1 MALINGTS
9 GNDPNLKGG
18 AENDTIYGFAGN
30 DNLYGGNG
38 MDTLIGGEGN
48 DTLVGGAGF
57 DTLTGGSGADIFI
70 FKGVISHGDILGG
83 GYYVQSAD
91 GYDIIK
97 DFNPAQDAIQE
108 YVPPIPGVPPSSV
121 SPPDH
126 FKHVAGAPIKP
137 PPEVLGSLTNSGLV
151 SKSLTLDTGDFL
163 SDRISYVNQFESGLN
178 PIFTQSL
185 LF

>member
-1 MALINGTS
+1 MALINGTP

-18 AENDTIYGFAGN
+18 TENDTINGFAGN

-38 MDTLIGGEGN
+38 MDTLNGGEGN

-57 DTLTGGSGADIFI
+57 DILTGDLGGDIFV
-70 FKGVISHGDILGG
+70 FKGVSSHGAIPGV

-97 DFNPAQDAIQE
+97 DFNPAQDAIKE
-108 YVPPIPGVPPSSV
+108 YVPAPKVPPGSD
-121 SPPDH
+121 SPPDKL
-126 FKHVAGAPIKP
+126 KHVTGAPIMP
-137 PPEVLGSLTNSGLV
+137 PPEVLGALKNRGTV
-151 SKSLTLDTGDFL
+151 STFPALDTGDFL
-163 SDRISYVNQFESGLN
+163 SDRISYVNQFESGFN

>member
-18 AENDTIYGFAGN
+18 TESDTIYGFAGN

-38 MDTLIGGEGN
+38 IDTLIGGGDN

-57 DTLTGGSGADIFI
+57 DTLTGGSGGDIFV
-70 FKGVISHGDILGG
+70 FKGVISHGVIPGS

-91 GYDIIK
+91 GFDIIT
-97 DFNPAQDAIQE
+97 DFNPAQDAIKE
-108 YVPPIPGVPPSSV
+108 YVPGIPDIPAN
-121 SPPDH
+121 
-126 FKHVAGAPIKP
+126 FKHVTGAPIMP
-137 PPEVLGSLTNSGLV
+137 SPEAIGALANSGLV
-151 SKSLTLDTGDFL
+151 SKFPTLDTGNFL
-163 SDRISYVNQFESGLN
+163 SDRISFVNLFESSLN
-178 PIFTQSL
+178 PIFTQPL